1 MVMVHIQCMTNAET
15 YLTLAVRA
23 ELDEL
28 AKYAD
33 EPPTT
38 DIGRAA
44 AKRLWRRAVSLL
56 ADCRRHIDTDDLD
69 AYTAVADLTET
80 LHSCEA
86 ALKLGSA
93 APVAEVA

>member
-1 MVMVHIQCMTNAET
+1 MADTET

-33 EPPTT
+33 EPPTHE
-38 DIGRAA
+38 IGRAA
-44 AKRLWRRAVSLL
+44 ARRLWRRAVSLL
-56 ADCRRHIDTDDLD
+56 ADCRRHIDTDD
-69 AYTAVADLTET
+69 AEAFEAVADLTET
-80 LHSCEA
+80 LHSCEY
-86 ALKLGSA
+86 ALGLGSA